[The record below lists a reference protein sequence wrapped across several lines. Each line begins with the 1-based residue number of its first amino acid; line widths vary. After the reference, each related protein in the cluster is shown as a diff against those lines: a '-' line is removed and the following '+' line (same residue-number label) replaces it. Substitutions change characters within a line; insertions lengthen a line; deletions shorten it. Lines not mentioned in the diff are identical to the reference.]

1 VNTTKQ
7 HLRFWLIGLALFL
20 AALWILSGMLLPF
33 VAALVIA
40 YALDPWV
47 DVLERVRLPRAVAT
61 VIVLILFVLILIAV
75 ALLLVPVVNAQ
86 VVRLI
91 NVLPDYIQALRR
103 IVEPLVKDLLNR
115 LSPADVERL
124 RGAIG
129 QYSGDVMG
137 LIANLASKLFA
148 SGIALFDV
156 LSIVFITPVVA
167 FYLLRDWDRLVASVD
182 RCLPVQHA
190 ETIHQQIR
198 EIDRTLAGFM
208 RGQAM
213 VCLGLG
219 LFYAVALTLAGLDF
233 GLVIGLLAGVLSFI
247 PYVGTIFGFVAS
259 TGLAL
264 VQFPDLWSVA
274 IVVGIFIVGQAIEGN
289 VLTPLWVGDK
299 VGLHPVWVMFAL
311 LAGASLFGFLG
322 VLVAVPVASVIG
334 VLTRFALQRYL
345 ASDYYGGAESP

>member
-1 VNTTKQ
+1 VNPARQ
-7 HLRFWLIGLALFL
+7 LRFWLIGLALFL
-20 AALWILSGMLLPF
+20 AALWTLSGMLLPF

-47 DVLERVRLPRAVAT
+47 DVLERLRLPRAVAAI
-61 VIVLILFVLILIAV
+61 VVLILFILLLTVV
-75 ALLLVPVVNAQ
+75 ALLLVPVINAQ

-91 NVLPDYIQALRR
+91 NVLPNYVQTLRNL
-103 IVEPLVKDLLNR
+103 VEPHVRDLLAR

-129 QYSGDVMG
+129 QYSGDAVA
-137 LIANLASKLFA
+137 LLANVASRLFA
-148 SGIALFDV
+148 GGMAVFDV
-156 LSIVFITPVVA
+156 LSIAFITPVVA
-167 FYLLRDWDRLVASVD
+167 FYLLRDWDRLVAVVD
-182 RCLPVQHA
+182 RCLPISHA
-190 ETIHQQIR
+190 ATIHEQIQ

-219 LFYAVALTLAGLDF
+219 LFYAVALTFAGLDF
-233 GLVIGLLAGVLSFI
+233 GLIIGLLAGVLSFI
-247 PYVGTIFGFVAS
+247 PYVGTIFGFLAS

-264 VQFPDLWSVA
+264 LQFPDLWSVA
-274 IVVGIFIVGQAIEGN
+274 IVVGIFLVGQAIEGN

-334 VLTRFALQRYL
+334 VLTRFALRQYL
-345 ASDYYGGAESP
+345 ASSYYGGTESP